1 MVVSH
6 SSILICLVSS
16 SFLILLTWLVLRKG
30 ALMGY
35 IGKYVWIVFLC
46 IAVRM
51 LVPVEFRFTISV
63 YSRYVMTRFQN
74 LMNFRFGIGG
84 DRVAVSQ
91 IILHIWMAGAMVRF
105 LLQMAKYSMFSY
117 MARKYPAYA
126 GFAGQDVDGIV
137 HDINK
142 EHGRGTAFEIKLV
155 PWMET
160 PAVFGVVRPR
170 ILMPAI
176 RYTEDELYYVLKHE
190 MLHYYHHD
198 ILVKLLYEIFT
209 SIYWWNPGVYW
220 LKKQVT
226 QVIEFKTDASLAS
239 GLDRQGVTE
248 YMMCIVK
255 TLKEKPKVKL
265 GALSSFLGLKQ
276 GSLAQRFYFMEDNS
290 WNGKRSHGVLVAV
303 VSVVLLFLS
312 FLFIFEPA
320 YKVST
325 PRSYDCPTPET
336 SYLVGGD
343 GCFEVYQDGEYI
355 GYVLKITDVLTEL
368 KVYRHMEEGANEKFM
383 QKDYG
388 YTWAFLILIFRYA
401 IPGFRNAIL
410 YVRGFVC
417 GRSRRR

>member
-1 MVVSH
+1 M
-6 SSILICLVSS
+6 
-16 SFLILLTWLVLRKG
+16 
-30 ALMGY
+30 
-35 IGKYVWIVFLC
+35 
-46 IAVRM
+46 
-51 LVPVEFRFTISV
+51 
-63 YSRYVMTRFQN
+63 
-74 LMNFRFGIGG
+74 
-84 DRVAVSQ
+84 
-91 IILHIWMAGAMVRF
+91 
-105 LLQMAKYSMFSY
+105 
-117 MARKYPAYA
+117 
-126 GFAGQDVDGIV
+126 
-137 HDINK
+137 
-142 EHGRGTAFEIKLV
+142 
-155 PWMET
+155 
-160 PAVFGVVRPR
+160 
-170 ILMPAI
+170 
-176 RYTEDELYYVLKHE
+176 
-190 MLHYYHHD
+190 
-198 ILVKLLYEIFT
+198 
-209 SIYWWNPGVYW
+209 YW